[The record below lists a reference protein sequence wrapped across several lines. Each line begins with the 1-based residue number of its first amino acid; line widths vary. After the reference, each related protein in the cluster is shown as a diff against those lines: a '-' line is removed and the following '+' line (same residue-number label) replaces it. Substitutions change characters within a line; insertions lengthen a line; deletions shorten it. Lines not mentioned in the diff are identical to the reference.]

1 MGKTVTFSFSSTKFE
16 GTEAT
21 ETLTFEQ
28 LGIDENHMDNEALKK
43 VIDEIFQ
50 VWIRDKL
57 NISYSIVVDEDKRT

>member
-1 MGKTVTFSFSSTKFE
+1 MGKTVTFSFNSTKFE

-21 ETLTFEQ
+21 ETFTFEQ
-28 LGIDENHMDNEALKK
+28 LGIGEDRMDNEALKK

-50 VWIRDKL
+50 AWVRDKL

>member
-1 MGKTVTFSFSSTKFE
+1 MAKTVTFSFSSTKFE

-21 ETLTFEQ
+21 ETFTFEQ